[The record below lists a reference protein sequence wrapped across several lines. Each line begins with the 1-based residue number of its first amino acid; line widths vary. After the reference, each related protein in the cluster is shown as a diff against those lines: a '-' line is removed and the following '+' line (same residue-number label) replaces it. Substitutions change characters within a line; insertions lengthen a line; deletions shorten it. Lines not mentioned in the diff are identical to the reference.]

1 MGWACGMYGGEEIYD
16 TWYMLWVG
24 TPKGKKIS
32 LGRPRRSCD
41 DNIKTDPQVFSYR
54 VLEVIDS

>member
-1 MGWACGMYGGEEIYD
+1 MYGGEEIYD